1 MDKYYLIGIVVA
13 LFFVGIFFMIE
24 IRCLG
29 MIKNNSLI
37 RKIEKISYS
46 LLYLYIGVLF
56 LRTFVYIF
64 SYDTSYVFLVK
75 NIIIMGKY
83 IYIFLLLLIIE
94 LIFFMIYREW
104 KALGGLVIR
113 SLIYIVFLL
122 ITIKI

>member
-1 MDKYYLIGIVVA
+1 MDIHYLIGIVVD
-13 LFFVGIFFMIE
+13 LFFVGIFFMAE

-46 LLYLYIGVLF
+46 LLYLYIGGLS
-56 LRTFVYIF
+56 LCTFVYIF
-64 SYDTSYVFLVK
+64 SYDTSYVFLVE

-83 IYIFLLLLIIE
+83 IYIFLILLIIE
-94 LIFFMIYREW
+94 LIFFMIYKEW

-113 SLIYIVFLL
+113 SVIYIEFLL

>member
-1 MDKYYLIGIVVA
+1 MEFYGHI
-13 LFFVGIFFMIE
+13 LFSRNRSFFIFCMYFFMAE

-46 LLYLYIGVLF
+46 LLYLYIGGLS

-64 SYDTSYVFLVK
+64 SYDTSYVFLVE

-83 IYIFLLLLIIE
+83 MYIFLLLLII
-94 LIFFMIYREW
+94 
-104 KALGGLVIR
+104 
-113 SLIYIVFLL
+113 
-122 ITIKI
+122 

>member
-13 LFFVGIFFMIE
+13 LFFVGIFFMTE

-29 MIKNNSLI
+29 RIKNNSLI
-37 RKIEKISYS
+37 RKIEKIAYS
-46 LLYLYIGVLF
+46 LLYLYIGGLF
-56 LRTFVYIF
+56 LCTCVYIF
-64 SYDTSYVFLVK
+64 SYDTSYVFLVE

-113 SLIYIVFLL
+113 SLIYIGFLL

>member
-1 MDKYYLIGIVVA
+1 MDTSYLIRIGVA
-13 LFFVGIFFMIE
+13 LFFIGIFFMAE
-24 IRCLG
+24 IRFLG

-46 LLYLYIGVLF
+46 LLYLYIGGLS

-64 SYDTSYVFLVK
+64 SYDISYVFLVE

-104 KALGGLVIR
+104 EALSGLVIR
-113 SLIYIVFLL
+113 SVIYIGFLL

>member
-1 MDKYYLIGIVVA
+1 MA
-13 LFFVGIFFMIE
+13 E
-24 IRCLG
+24 IRFLG

-46 LLYLYIGVLF
+46 LLYLYIGGLS

-64 SYDTSYVFLVK
+64 SYDTSYVFLVE

-104 KALGGLVIR
+104 EALSGLVIR
-113 SLIYIVFLL
+113 SVIYIGFLL

>member
-1 MDKYYLIGIVVA
+1 MDTYYLIGIVVV
-13 LFFVGIFFMIE
+13 LFFVGIFFMAE

-46 LLYLYIGVLF
+46 ILYLYIGGLF
-56 LRTFVYIF
+56 LSTFVYIF
-64 SYDTSYVFLVK
+64 SYDTSYVFLVE

-83 IYIFLLLLIIE
+83 IYIFLILLIIE
-94 LIFFMIYREW
+94 LIFFMIYKEW
-104 KALGGLVIR
+104 KAVGGLVIR
-113 SLIYIVFLL
+113 SVIYIGFLL